1 MPIVKCECKECK
13 FYDDKL
19 CCCTDVVELKTY
31 GQCVEGI
38 KIELNKAL
46 EEQRMAINMAIA
58 KQKAELDRIEQMIE
72 QKASVVPYPYPYYNT
87 YLGGGEDI

>member
-13 FYDDKL
+13 FCDDRHY
-19 CCCTDVVELKTY
+19 CCKDVVELKTY

-46 EEQRMAINMAIA
+46 EEQRIAIDRVHRAIA
-58 KQKAELDRIEQMIE
+58 KQQAELDKTIAEQGM
-72 QKASVVPYPYPYYNT
+72 SVIPYPYYNT
-87 YLGGGEDI
+87 CLGGGDV

>member
-13 FYDDKL
+13 FCDDRHY
-19 CCCTDVVELKTY
+19 CCKDVVELKTW

-46 EEQRMAINMAIA
+46 EEQRTALERAII
-58 KQKAELDRIEQMIE
+58 KQKAILD
-72 QKASVVPYPYPYYNT
+72 KAIMEETTSVSIVPYYNT
-87 YLGGGEDI
+87 HLGGGDV

>member
-19 CCCTDVVELKTY
+19 CCCNKDIVELKTY

-38 KIELNKAL
+38 KMELNQAL
-46 EEQRMAINMAIA
+46 KEQRIAIDMAIV
-58 KQKAELDRIEQMIE
+58 KQKAELDKAIEE
-72 QKASVVPYPYPYYNT
+72 QRAAGVPYYYF
-87 YLGGGEDI
+87 GGKDI

>member
-13 FYDDKL
+13 FYDDRL
-19 CCCTDVVELKTY
+19 CCKDVVELKMQ

-46 EEQRMAINMAIA
+46 EEQRMAIA
-58 KQKAELDRIEQMIE
+58 KLMEQRV
-72 QKASVVPYPYPYYNT
+72 SVVPYPYYNT
-87 YLGGGEDI
+87 YLGGGGGEDI